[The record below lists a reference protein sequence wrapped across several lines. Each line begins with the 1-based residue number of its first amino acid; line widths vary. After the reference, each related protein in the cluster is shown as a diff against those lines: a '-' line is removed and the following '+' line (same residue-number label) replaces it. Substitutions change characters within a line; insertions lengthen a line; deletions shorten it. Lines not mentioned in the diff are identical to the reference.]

1 MHLRVMKDFF
11 KELLEYTYAFNDK
24 VIESLMQNSKG
35 IEKSI
40 QLINHTI
47 NAQQIWNARIEN
59 TKITITVWDIR
70 SPEDLKTINLINY
83 QKSLAI
89 VDSFDL
95 EKRVIYTN
103 TKGEVFENS
112 IRDILFHVVNH
123 STYHRG
129 QIATDHKLNGIQPLV
144 TDYIFYKREEI

>member
-1 MHLRVMKDFF
+1 MKDFF

-70 SPEDLKTINLINY
+70 SPEDLKIINLINY